1 MIEKHDNKKE
11 PFSVK
16 TSLLTAT
23 SIGKHFEI
31 SANRTN
37 SILSELGWIKK
48 DVKGWKSQNRG
59 KEWGAYK
66 RRTGPLE
73 YLMSVGLSQ
82 L

>member
-37 SILSELGWIKK
+37 SILSELG
-48 DVKGWKSQNRG
+48 
-59 KEWGAYK
+59 
-66 RRTGPLE
+66 
-73 YLMSVGLSQ
+73 
-82 L
+82 